1 MDSLVGTSV
10 ALPQAVS
17 TVLHIIAHST
27 YQYIIIVQPVSVH
40 EKLIRLRIDYSSG
53 DVLVSVSLPV
63 QYNEIKPLLLS
74 EDSDK
79 DIFQEIFFMNRNN
92 VLKALGK

>member
-10 ALPQAVS
+10 ALLQAVS

-63 QYNEIKPLLLS
+63 QYNYEIKPLLLS

-92 VLKALGK
+92 VSQRH